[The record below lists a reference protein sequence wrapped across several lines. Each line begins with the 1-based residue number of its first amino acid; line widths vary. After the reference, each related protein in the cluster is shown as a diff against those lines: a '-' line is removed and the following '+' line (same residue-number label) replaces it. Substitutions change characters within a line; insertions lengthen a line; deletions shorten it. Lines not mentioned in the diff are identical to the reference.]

1 MVTALT
7 PQINAKGGCISQ
19 LLLASGGVPCTGRS
33 VWLFARAD
41 FMAQNLTLHVAK
53 RQTAHCSREFNTDRV
68 KATDS
73 DALNSSLPLS
83 PQQRAREGVCALATG
98 PRRLGSPCLCFGNPI
113 AALCW
118 CKIKP
123 AGFPHPKLL
132 PASISSPR
140 DFSCS
145 CRQLS

>member
-1 MVTALT
+1 MQKVAASA
-7 PQINAKGGCISQ
+7 NFF
-19 LLLASGGVPCTGRS
+19 LLQGGVPCTGRCM
-33 VWLFARAD
+33 WQFARAE

-53 RQTAHCSREFNTDRV
+53 CQTAHCSWELGTDRV
-68 KATDS
+68 KTRDS
-73 DALNSSLPLS
+73 LALNSSVLLS
-83 PQQRAREGVCALATG
+83 PLQRTVEGVCALG

-123 AGFPHPKLL
+123 ARFPHPKLL

-140 DFSCS
+140 DFCNSCG
-145 CRQLS
+145 QLSQTTERKMQTD